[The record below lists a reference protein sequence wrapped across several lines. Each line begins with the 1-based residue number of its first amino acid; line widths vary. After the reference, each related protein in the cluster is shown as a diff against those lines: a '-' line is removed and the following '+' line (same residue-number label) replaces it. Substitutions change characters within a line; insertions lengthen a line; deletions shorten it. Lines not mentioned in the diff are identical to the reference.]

1 MVDRAAEY
9 RRNAEASEELARTT
23 IHPAIGEQFRNL
35 AKQWRVLADRVESTL
50 SRYHSLHPADTP
62 EGPVEQ

>member
-1 MVDRAAEY
+1 MVDRAADY
-9 RRNAEASEELARTT
+9 RRNAEACEELARNTLY
-23 IHPAIGEQFRNL
+23 PAMGQQFRGL

-62 EGPVEQ
+62 EGPVE